1 MVSFLSS
8 RYIKK
13 GGQYDLPPF
22 LVFLL
27 YCEIVEMMYW
37 TMSVPNRVGSTMSD
51 GLVDI
56 LLGGAGGFVEWEPLG
71 QLGSKGT

>member
-1 MVSFLSS
+1 MIS
-8 RYIKK
+8 
-13 GGQYDLPPF
+13 PPPL